1 MSPEAGYIMPIGKL
15 AVFSHAT
22 LIKRMASQQIESPI
36 AKAWKRLKKNYPA
49 MVSFYVIVIAIILAI
64 IAPAIAPDKTQDA
77 NDQVLEITNESPGFT
92 TDMLLVRKNRP
103 IRKSNVVT
111 TILRGR
117 DNPFSMVPV
126 NSYSYADESVIVDV
140 YRGERYASESDTF
153 SLVDVIYPLSIAD
166 FQIQRDGQKLS
177 FSDFNEN
184 RIETTIS
191 ELRQEVEEKHIK
203 AKTYRLGT
211 DKFGRDILSRL
222 MFGLRVSISVGFIAV
237 FISLLIGIT
246 LGATAGYFRNDKIKI
261 SRASAISVGA
271 ILGLLLM
278 KMFFSAQLPLPF
290 EGLLSFLVAVLL
302 IAVIFYA
309 IRKLLK
315 GLFKPLRSK
324 LFFPYDDAAMLI
336 INVVWSIP
344 TILLAMALS
353 FSLGTWI
360 ESFWVIYI
368 AVGLSMWVEVA
379 RIVRGQVMSVREM
392 EYVQAARSM
401 GFNNARIIAR
411 HILPNIIG
419 PIMVIMAANFAAA
432 ILIEA
437 GRSFIGIGVQ
447 PPKPSWGIMLS
458 ENRNYLKVAG
468 KAFLALA
475 PGISIMILVLAFNL
489 LGKGLRDAFDVKG
502 KES

>member
-1 MSPEAGYIMPIGKL
+1 M
-15 AVFSHAT
+15 V
-22 LIKRMASQQIESPI
+22 SQKIESPL

-49 MVSFYVIVIAIILAI
+49 MVSFFVIIIAIILAV
-64 IAPAIAPDKTQDA
+64 IAPAIAPDKTPDA

-92 TDMLLVRKNRP
+92 IDMLLVRKNRP
-103 IRKSNVVT
+103 IRKSNIVT

-117 DNPFSMVPV
+117 DNPFSMVPI
-126 NSYSYADESVIVDV
+126 NSYRFEGADVIADV
-140 YRGERYASESDTF
+140 YRGERYDSEADTF
-153 SLVDVIYPLSIAD
+153 HLADVIYPLSIAD
-166 FQIQRDGQKLS
+166 FQYTRDGDRLT
-177 FSDFNEN
+177 FSDFNEQK
-184 RIETTIS
+184 IETTIA
-191 ELRQEVEEKHIK
+191 ELRQQVDKKHIRS
-203 AKTYRLGT
+203 KTYRFGT

-237 FISLLIGIT
+237 MISLFIGIT
-246 LGATAGYFRNDKIKI
+246 IGSTAGYFRNDKIKV
-261 SRASAISVGA
+261 SKASGLAIAGT
-271 ILGLLLM
+271 LGLLLM
-278 KMFFSAQLPLPF
+278 KMFLGARLPLPF
-290 EGLLSFLVAVLL
+290 DGLFSFLVAVIL
-302 IAVIFYA
+302 IAFIFYA
-309 IRKLLK
+309 LRKILK
-315 GLFKPLRSK
+315 SVFKPLRSK
-324 LFFPYDDAAMLI
+324 LFFPYDDMAMLL

-392 EYVQAARSM
+392 EYVHAARSM

-437 GRSFIGIGVQ
+437 GLSFIGIGVQ

-489 LGKGLRDAFDVKG
+489 LGNGLRDAFDVKG